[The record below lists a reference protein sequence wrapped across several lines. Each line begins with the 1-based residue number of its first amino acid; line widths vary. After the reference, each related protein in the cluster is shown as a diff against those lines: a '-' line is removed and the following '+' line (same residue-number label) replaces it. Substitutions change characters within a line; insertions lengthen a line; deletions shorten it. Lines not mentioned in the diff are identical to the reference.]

1 MPAKPQ
7 TATVVI
13 VVCFALGLAGRGAT
27 ESFVTFVLPLS
38 QEFGWDR
45 GSVTSIYSITALA
58 GALSAPLVGV
68 LFDRFGPR
76 QLYAMG
82 LACVGLGLTL
92 AAFADQLWQFYLCI
106 GFGVGFG
113 AAALGNVPH
122 AALLSRWFRNR
133 LSSASGIVYSSSG
146 IGILL
151 LVPLAQFLID
161 RSGWRNAYHWLGGGV
176 LLLLPALLLLPWGR
190 LAAGHPELAPVGG
203 SAAGGVRGSAVLRAM
218 RIPAFWGLFSV
229 FFFTAFGN
237 LSISVQAVPF
247 LVDSGFPPLQAAS
260 AWGFT
265 GMLTPLGMLG
275 FGWLDERIGRRR
287 SVGLSY
293 ALSLSAVVA
302 MGLLSRY
309 PSTWLLG
316 LFILLMG
323 TTLGSRGPLVSTLAT
338 SLFRG
343 ADLGAIYGS
352 IMLGGGLGSAAGSFA
367 GGLLH
372 DWTHGYTVALV
383 VSFVSLCLGGTPFW
397 TVKAL
402 ATDERHR
409 G

>member
-1 MPAKPQ
+1 M
-7 TATVVI
+7 
-13 VVCFALGLAGRGAT
+13 
-27 ESFVTFVLPLS
+27 
-38 QEFGWDR
+38 
-45 GSVTSIYSITALA
+45 
-58 GALSAPLVGV
+58 
-68 LFDRFGPR
+68 
-76 QLYAMG
+76 
-82 LACVGLGLTL
+82 
-92 AAFADQLWQFYLCI
+92 
-106 GFGVGFG
+106 
-113 AAALGNVPH
+113 
-122 AALLSRWFRNR
+122 
-133 LSSASGIVYSSSG
+133 
-146 IGILL
+146 
-151 LVPLAQFLID
+151 
-161 RSGWRNAYHWLGGGV
+161 
-176 LLLLPALLLLPWGR
+176 
-190 LAAGHPELAPVGG
+190 
-203 SAAGGVRGSAVLRAM
+203 
-218 RIPAFWGLFSV
+218 
-229 FFFTAFGN
+229 
-237 LSISVQAVPF
+237 PF
-247 LVDSGFPPLQAAS
+247 LVDSGLPPLQAAN

-275 FGWLDERIGRRR
+275 FGWLDDHMGRRR
-287 SVGLSY
+287 PVGLSY